1 MASTDQQSAAPVADR
16 PQETTKEIF
25 PEAKPK
31 KRRVWIVVLI
41 LVTLLAAVAYPIYS
55 YYSVRESTDDAQV
68 DGHLYPISSRIT
80 GTVIAVN
87 VDDNQEVPLGKEL
100 VKLDPADYQVQ
111 VEQASA
117 QLEDA
122 AAATTEAQTNVPITS
137 INTASQIRTSGAS
150 VAEGRAGVL
159 SAEQQVSAAKA
170 RLDTAKARLAESN
183 ANYTKSEQD
192 LRRFKELVDK
202 DEISKQQYDAAVAS
216 ADSAKADV
224 ETQKSSIN
232 EAQHNVD
239 VAQAA
244 LEQARARLNSTLVL
258 EQQSQQNAPKQVAAT
273 EAHYKSNEAK
283 VHERQAALDQ
293 AKLNIQYTIITAP
306 VAGLVTKKAVE
317 VGQRIQP
324 GEQLMT
330 LVPLDDVWVTANFK
344 ETQLKRIR
352 VGQKVEIEVD
362 AFGSRKYQGR
372 VDSVAALSG
381 ARSSLLPPENA
392 TGNYVKVVQ
401 RVPVKILLDQGQN
414 QDHLLRPGM
423 SVVPTV
429 LLDSG
434 PEAKK

>member
-1 MASTDQQSAAPVADR
+1 MATTDQQNSSAVVDR
-16 PQETTKEIF
+16 PQETTREIF
-25 PEAKPK
+25 PE
-31 KRRVWIVVLI
+31 KRSKTNRVRIVVLLVVVI
-41 LVTLLAAVAYPIYS
+41 LAVAAYPIYS
-55 YYSVRESTDDAQV
+55 YYAVRESTDDAEA
-68 DGHLYPISSRIT
+68 DGHLYPISSRIS
-80 GTVIAVN
+80 GTVVAVN
-87 VDDNQEVPLGKEL
+87 VDDNQEVPLGTEL

-111 VEQASA
+111 VEQAEA
-117 QLEDA
+117 ELEDA
-122 AAATTEAQTNVPITS
+122 RAATNEAQTNVPITS
-137 INTASQIRTSGAS
+137 INTSSQIRTSGAS

-170 RLDTAKARLAESN
+170 RLDTSKSRLAEST
-183 ANYTKSEQD
+183 ANHTKSQQD
-192 LRRFKELVDK
+192 LKRFKELVDK

-216 ADSAKADV
+216 ADSAQADV
-224 ETQKSSIN
+224 DTQKSNIN

-239 VAQAA
+239 VALAS
-244 LEQARARLNSTLVL
+244 LEQAKARLSSALVV
-258 EQQSQQNAPKQVAAT
+258 EQQNQQSAPKQVAAI
-273 EAHYKSNEAK
+273 EAHYKSNQAK
-283 VHERQAALDQ
+283 VLERQAALDQ
-293 AKLNIQYTIITAP
+293 AKLNFHYTFITAP
-306 VAGLVTKKAVE
+306 VAGLVTKKSVE
-317 VGQRIQP
+317 VGQRLQP

-362 AFGSRKYQGR
+362 AFGSRKYQGH
-372 VDSVAALSG
+372 VDSIAALSG

-401 RVPVKILLDQGQN
+401 RVPVKIVLEKGQN

-434 PEAKK
+434 PASK

>member
-1 MASTDQQSAAPVADR
+1 MANTDQQNPSAVADR

-25 PEAKPK
+25 PEKKPK
-31 KRRVWIVVLI
+31 SNRVRIVVVLVVII
-41 LVTLLAAVAYPIYS
+41 LAVAAYPIYS
-55 YYSVRESTDDAQV
+55 YYAVRESTDDAEV
-68 DGHLYPISSRIT
+68 DGHLYPISARIS
-80 GTVIAVN
+80 GTVVAVN

-111 VEQASA
+111 VEEAQAE
-117 QLEDA
+117 LEDA
-122 AAATTEAQTNVPITS
+122 RAATNEAQTNVPITS
-137 INTASQIRTSGAS
+137 INTSSLIRTSGAS

-159 SAEQQVSAAKA
+159 SAEQSVSAAKA
-170 RLDTAKARLAESN
+170 RLDTAKSRLAESD
-183 ANYTKSEQD
+183 ANYIKSQQD
-192 LRRFKELVDK
+192 LKRFKELVDK

-224 ETQKSSIN
+224 DTQKSNIN

-239 VAQAA
+239 VAMAS
-244 LEQARARLNSTLVL
+244 LEQAKARLNSALVT
-258 EQQSQQNAPKQVAAT
+258 EQQSELSAPKQVAAI
-273 EAHYKSNEAK
+273 EARYKSNEAK
-283 VHERQAALDQ
+283 VLERQSALDQ
-293 AKLNIQYTIITAP
+293 AKLNIRYTIIPAP
-306 VAGLVTKKAVE
+306 VAGLVTKKSVE
-317 VGQRIQP
+317 AGQRVQP

-362 AFGSRKYQGR
+362 AFGSRKFQGV
-372 VDSVAALSG
+372 VDSIAALSG

-401 RVPVKILLDQGQN
+401 RVPVKIVLDKGQN

-429 LLDSG
+429 LLNSG
-434 PEAKK
+434 PDSK

>member
-1 MASTDQQSAAPVADR
+1 MANTDQQNSSAVADR

-25 PEAKPK
+25 PEKKPK
-31 KRRVWIVVLI
+31 SNRVRIVVI
-41 LVTLLAAVAYPIYS
+41 LLVIILAVAAYPIYS
-55 YYSVRESTDDAQV
+55 YYAVRESTDDAEV
-68 DGHLYPISSRIT
+68 DGHLHPISARIS
-80 GTVIAVN
+80 GTVVAVN

-111 VEQASA
+111 VEQAQA
-117 QLEDA
+117 ELEDA
-122 AAATTEAQTNVPITS
+122 RAATNEAQTNVPITS
-137 INTASQIRTSGAS
+137 INTSSLIRTSGAS
-150 VAEGRAGVL
+150 VTEGQAGVH
-159 SAEQQVSAAKA
+159 SAEQQVNAAKA
-170 RLDTAKARLAESN
+170 RLETAKSRLAESD
-183 ANYTKSEQD
+183 ANYTKAQQD

-224 ETQKSSIN
+224 DTQKSSIN

-239 VAQAA
+239 VAEAS
-244 LEQARARLNSTLVL
+244 LEQAKARLNSALVT
-258 EQQSQQNAPKQVAAT
+258 EQQSQQSAPKQVAAI

-283 VHERQAALDQ
+283 VMERQAALDQ
-293 AKLNIQYTIITAP
+293 AKLNIQYTVIAAP
-306 VAGLVTKKAVE
+306 VAGLVTKKSVE

-362 AFGSRKYQGR
+362 AFGSRKYQGH
-372 VDSVAALSG
+372 VDSIAALSG

-401 RVPVKILLDQGQN
+401 RVPVKIVLEKGQN

-429 LLDSG
+429 LLNSG
-434 PEAKK
+434 PDSK

>member
-1 MASTDQQSAAPVADR
+1 MEETDQKNSSAVADR
-16 PQETTKEIF
+16 PQETTREIF
-25 PEAKPK
+25 PDKKPK
-31 KRRVWIVVLI
+31 TNRVRIVVFVLAVI
-41 LVTLLAAVAYPIYS
+41 LAVAAYPIYS
-55 YYSVRESTDDAQV
+55 YYAVRESTDDAQV
-68 DGHLYPISSRIT
+68 DGHLYPISSRIS
-80 GTVIAVN
+80 GTVISVN

-111 VEQASA
+111 VEQAEA
-117 QLEDA
+117 DLEDA
-122 AAATTEAQTNVPITS
+122 KASTNEAQTNVPIAS
-137 INTASQIRTSGAS
+137 INTSSQIRTSGSS

-170 RLDTAKARLAESN
+170 RLDTAKSRLAESN

-192 LRRFKELVDK
+192 LKRFKELVDK

-224 ETQKSSIN
+224 DTQKSNIN

-239 VAQAA
+239 VALAS
-244 LEQARARLNSTLVL
+244 LEQAKARLNSALVV
-258 EQQSQQNAPKQVAAT
+258 EQQSQQSAPKQVAAI
-273 EAHYKSNEAK
+273 EARYRSNQAK
-283 VHERQAALDQ
+283 VLERQAALDQ
-293 AKLNIQYTIITAP
+293 AKLNARYTIITAP
-306 VAGLVTKKAVE
+306 VAGLVTKKSVE
-317 VGQRIQP
+317 AGQRVQP

-362 AFGSRKYQGR
+362 AFGSRKYQGY
-372 VDSVAALSG
+372 VESIAALSG

-401 RVPVKILLDQGQN
+401 RVPVKIVLDKGQN

-429 LLDSG
+429 LLNTGPDS
-434 PEAKK
+434 K

>member
-1 MASTDQQSAAPVADR
+1 MADTDQQNSSAVADR

-25 PEAKPK
+25 PEK
-31 KRRVWIVVLI
+31 KSKTNRVRIIAIIVVI
-41 LVTLLAAVAYPIYS
+41 LLAVAAYPIYS
-55 YYSVRESTDDAQV
+55 YYSVRESTDDAEV
-68 DGHLYPISSRIT
+68 DGHLYPISARIS

-111 VEQASA
+111 VEQAQA
-117 QLEDA
+117 ELEDA
-122 AAATTEAQTNVPITS
+122 RAATNEAQTNVPITS
-137 INTASQIRTSGAS
+137 INTSSLIRTSGAS
-150 VAEGRAGVL
+150 VLEGQAGVH

-170 RLDTAKARLAESN
+170 RLETAKSRLAESD
-183 ANYTKSEQD
+183 ANYTKAQQD

-224 ETQKSSIN
+224 DTQKSNIN

-239 VAQAA
+239 VALAS
-244 LEQARARLNSTLVL
+244 LEQAKARLNSALVT
-258 EQQSQQNAPKQVAAT
+258 EQQSQQSAPKQIAAI
-273 EAHYKSNEAK
+273 EARYKSNEAK
-283 VHERQAALDQ
+283 VLERQAAVDQ

-306 VAGLVTKKAVE
+306 VAGLVTKKSVE
-317 VGQRIQP
+317 VGQRVQP

-330 LVPLDDVWVTANFK
+330 LVPLDDVWVTANYK

-352 VGQKVEIEVD
+352 IGQKVEIEVD
-362 AFGSRKYQGR
+362 AFGGRKYQGV
-372 VDSVAALSG
+372 VDSIAALSG

-401 RVPVKILLDQGQN
+401 RVPVKIVLDKGQN

-423 SVVPTV
+423 SVVPVV
-429 LLDSG
+429 LLNSG
-434 PEAKK
+434 PDSK